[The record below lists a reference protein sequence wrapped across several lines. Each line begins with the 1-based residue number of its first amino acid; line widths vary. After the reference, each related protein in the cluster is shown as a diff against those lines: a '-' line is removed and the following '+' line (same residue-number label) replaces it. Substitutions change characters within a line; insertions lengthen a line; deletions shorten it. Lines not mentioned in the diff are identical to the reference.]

1 MTMPDKIQNGSCLC
15 GNVHYSF
22 LQKNAISTHHCH
34 CRDCQKSTGS
44 GKATIVMIPDESL
57 NLEGS
62 LKFYTVTGTAGSH
75 ISRGFCDNCGSPV
88 MSFIEENP
96 GIKLIKAGTLDNS
109 SWVSI
114 ASNFWGSSAAVWSPA
129 DEVIHTFTENP
140 DFE

>member
-1 MTMPDKIQNGSCLC
+1 
-15 GNVHYSF
+15 
-22 LQKNAISTHHCH
+22 
-34 CRDCQKSTGS
+34 
-44 GKATIVMIPDESL
+44 
-57 NLEGS
+57 
-62 LKFYTVTGTAGSH
+62 
-75 ISRGFCDNCGSPV
+75 

-114 ASNFWGSSAAVWSPA
+114 ASNFWGSSAAAWSPA